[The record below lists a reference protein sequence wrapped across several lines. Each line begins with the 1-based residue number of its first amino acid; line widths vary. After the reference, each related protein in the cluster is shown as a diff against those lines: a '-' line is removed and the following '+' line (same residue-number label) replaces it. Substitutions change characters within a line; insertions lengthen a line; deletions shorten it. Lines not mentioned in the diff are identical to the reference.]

1 MRNRLTPFSFY
12 KNRVGKGET
21 YGIKR
26 EILKMLANSN
36 FSNIRKRWLGL
47 NRRPERLSVAGATLV
62 RNSPAHGYFALSSST
77 DERMLGYLTLFYIQI
92 FSRHIK
98 RSYQPDI

>member
-47 NRRPERLSVAGATLV
+47 NRRPERLSVAGATISEKQPCAWVFCPILIN
-62 RNSPAHGYFALSSST
+62 RRT
-77 DERMLGYLTLFYIQI
+77 DAGLFNTFLY
-92 FSRHIK
+92 
-98 RSYQPDI
+98 PDIQQTY